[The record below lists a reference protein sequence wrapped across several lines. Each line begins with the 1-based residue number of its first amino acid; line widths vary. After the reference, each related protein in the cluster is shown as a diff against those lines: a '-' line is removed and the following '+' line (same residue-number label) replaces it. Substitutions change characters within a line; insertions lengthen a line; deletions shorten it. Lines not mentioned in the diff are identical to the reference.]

1 MSGPVKVV
9 TVSTKPYEGQKPGTS
24 GLRKRVPE
32 FQKQNYTENFIQ
44 CTLDA
49 GLGDKK
55 KGAVLVVGGDGR
67 FLCPE
72 TVKVIIQIA
81 AANGLHKLIVGQK
94 GFLSTPAVSCLIR
107 KREINGRVVFLASFC
122 CIAALLEV
130 YCNCHS
136 EFAVLSLSACIR
148 ACTVC
153 LGLSCASGN
162 VINGGIILTAS
173 HNPGGPKAD
182 FGIKF
187 NCENG
192 GPAPEK
198 VTEAIYKLTTT
209 ISEYRICPDLNVDFM
224 NVGKHDFNIEGLGPF
239 TVDVIDSVKDY
250 TELMEQI
257 FDFGKIKAL
266 LSGEITGKPFH
277 ILIDSLYGATGP
289 YVSKIL
295 GEKLGANVN
304 ELLHVTPKPDFGG
317 GHPDPNLTYA
327 RHLVEMM
334 AKGEHDFGAA
344 FDGDGDRN
352 MILGKNAFF
361 VTPSDSL
368 AVIAANLSCIPYF
381 QKHGVKG
388 YARSMPTAG
397 AVDRVA
403 KANGMSMYEVP
414 TGWKFFGN
422 LMDAGKLSLCGEES
436 FGTGSDHIREKD
448 GIWAMLAWLSIL
460 AEKKQS
466 VEEVVK
472 EHWAKYGRNVFT
484 RYDYENVDASGANLL
499 MTFVESQ
506 MPAFVG
512 QKFSANNVEVV
523 VSKADNF
530 EYHDPVDGSVS
541 KKQGL
546 RLLFE
551 DGSRVVFRLSG
562 TGSAGATIRLY
573 VDSFVDASDKS
584 RLNLPAQ
591 ELLKPLV
598 LIALNLC
605 KMEQFTGRKEP
616 TVIT

>member
-1 MSGPVKVV
+1 MGDIKVV

-32 FQKQNYTENFIQ
+32 FQKENYTENFIQ
-44 CTLDA
+44 CILDA
-49 GLGDKK
+49 GLGDGK

-72 TVKVIIQIA
+72 TVNLIIKIS
-81 AANGLHKLIVGQK
+81 AANGLRKLIVGQK

-107 KREINGRVVFLASFC
+107 KRAIN
-122 CIAALLEV
+122 
-130 YCNCHS
+130 N
-136 EFAVLSLSACIR
+136 
-148 ACTVC
+148 
-153 LGLSCASGN
+153 GN
-162 VINGGIILTAS
+162 IINGGIILTAS

-182 FGIKF
+182 FGIKY

-198 VTEAIYKLTTT
+198 VTEAIHKLSLTIKEYK
-209 ISEYRICPDLNVDFM
+209 ICPDLNVDF
-224 NVGKHDFNIEGLGPF
+224 NTIGKHDYNIEGFGLF
-239 TVDVIDSVKDY
+239 TVDVIDCVKDY
-250 TELMEQI
+250 VELMEEI
-257 FDFGKIKAL
+257 FDFAKIKSFL
-266 LSGEITGKPFH
+266 QGGSSGGKPFH
-277 ILIDSLYGATGP
+277 LQIDSLYGATGP

-295 GEKLGANVN
+295 GEKLGANVE

-327 RHLVEMM
+327 RHLVDAM

-368 AVIAANLSCIPYF
+368 AVLAANLKCIPYF

-403 KANGMSMYEVP
+403 KANGMTLYEVP

-460 AEKKQS
+460 ADKKKS
-466 VEEVVK
+466 VEEIVK

-484 RYDYENVDASGANLL
+484 RYDYENVEAQGANLL
-499 MTFVESQ
+499 MTYVESQ
-506 MPAFVG
+506 LAAFIG
-512 QKFSANNVEVV
+512 QKFSANNVEFT

-530 EYHDPVDGSVS
+530 EYHDPIDGSVS

-546 RLLFE
+546 RLLFA
-551 DGSRVVFRLSG
+551 DGSRIVFRLSG
-562 TGSAGATIRLY
+562 TGSSGATIRLY
-573 VDSFVDASDKS
+573 VDSFVDASDKAH
-584 RLNLPAQ
+584 LNLPAQ

-598 LIALNLC
+598 LVALNLC